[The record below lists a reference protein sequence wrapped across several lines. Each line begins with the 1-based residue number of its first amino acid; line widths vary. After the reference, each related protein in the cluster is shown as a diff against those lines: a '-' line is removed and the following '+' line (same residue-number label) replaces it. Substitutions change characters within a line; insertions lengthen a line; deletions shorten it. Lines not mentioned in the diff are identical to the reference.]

1 LVWRQYRTSTAITGA
16 LIGLFAVL
24 LVITG
29 LQMASQFHATF
40 GACLAANNCRFP
52 SDDAGLGSGWLGA
65 ILEFSLPVAAILGM
79 FLGAPAVAREVE
91 TGTAHF
97 AWTQAITRRHWL
109 TVKTGW
115 LLLAAVAWGGA
126 VGALVTWW
134 SGPRN
139 TVALNQFNPGTFHV
153 PGIQPAAYPLFAM
166 ALGIAAGTL
175 IRRVLPALG
184 VTLGVFFAVR
194 LMIMG
199 WVRQHYMTP
208 ITSTFNVSQNVIAP
222 PKGAIWMLGQG
233 IRGPN
238 GPLVIPAGGGPRQI
252 VGDGFPVPRLPGART
267 PRAGQA
273 HFGAPPP
280 RPRHPRILAVLLLSP
295 RRRVLAVPVHG
306 GRHLRGAG
314 RRADRGGVRG
324 HQPPRRLA
332 SRSRRPAGSVL
343 G

>member
-1 LVWRQYRTSTAITGA
+1 VSWLLWRQYRASTAITGA
-16 LIGLFAVL
+16 LVGAFAVL
-24 LVITG
+24 VVITG
-29 LQMASQFHATF
+29 VQIAHQFHNAF
-40 GACLAANNCRFP
+40 GACLAANTCRFP
-52 SDDAGLGSGWLGA
+52 SDQAPLGNALIGA
-65 ILEFSLPVAAILGM
+65 IVEFSLAVPAILGM

-139 TVALNQFNPGTFHV
+139 TAELSQFNPGTFDV
-153 PGIQPAAYPLFAM
+153 QGIMPAVYSVFAM

-208 ITSTFNVSQNVIAP
+208 VTSIYNIAANVLP
-222 PKGAIWMLGQG
+222 PKGAAWILGQG

-238 GPLVIPAGGGPRQI
+238 GPLTLPAGPI
-252 VGDGFPVPRLPGART
+252 ETVGSGAGFPVADIPAACHAYFTHGSAGRQLFPCLTSHGYSQYVTYQPAARYW
-267 PRAGQA
+267 PFQFIEAGI
-273 HFGAPPP
+273 F
-280 RPRHPRILAVLLLSP
+280 V
-295 RRRVLAVPVHG
+295 VLAAALIAVAFAVIN
-306 GRHLRGAG
+306 
-314 RRADRGGVRG
+314 RRDA
-324 HQPPRRLA
+324 
-332 SRSRRPAGSVL
+332 
-343 G
+343 